1 MDGGTGM
8 KPKKQWDHK
17 WYTEEFLQRLKAT
30 AAVEMD
36 GDLPYIT
43 KYAPDAGSPNGIAP
57 RLLGGPMGKMARST
71 RLVPNFILDRVKIPI
86 TPKILAGFR
95 AGCDRVSYAK
105 CVQARIEVRDSTV
118 PATDGYPIPIRMYNS
133 AQCAPG
139 CPCLYFIHGGAFVGG
154 TLRPYDEGWKL
165 FVEKFRMP
173 VVAVDYRLLPEH
185 PYPTLYD
192 DCCRV
197 LEWLGDD
204 GARELHIDPRAV
216 FVVGDSAGGNL
227 AQGCATRYKGT
238 HRVRGQLLLYPTLNL
253 FGTTDRYYHPKETDY
268 HPAPGQKKLAMGLVR
283 QMELLSR
290 SGKSFLGI
298 PQPDDLCNPY
308 TSDPAGNPP
317 TFLSVGALDY
327 LRNDTVAWAH
337 KLHDAGV
344 TTRLVMYNGMGHGFL
359 NAMGVFP
366 QAEDLLDEMGAFI
379 QNVCKSHQ

>member
-1 MDGGTGM
+1 M
-8 KPKKQWDHK
+8 
-17 WYTEEFLQRLKAT
+17 QRLKAT

-43 KYAPDAGSPNGIAP
+43 KYAPDAGSPNGIDP

-173 VVAVDYRLLPEH
+173 VVAVNYRLLPEH

-216 FVVGDSAGGNL
+216 L
-227 AQGCATRYKGT
+227 
-238 HRVRGQLLLYPTLNL
+238 
-253 FGTTDRYYHPKETDY
+253 
-268 HPAPGQKKLAMGLVR
+268 
-283 QMELLSR
+283 
-290 SGKSFLGI
+290 
-298 PQPDDLCNPY
+298 
-308 TSDPAGNPP
+308 
-317 TFLSVGALDY
+317 
-327 LRNDTVAWAH
+327 W
-337 KLHDAGV
+337 
-344 TTRLVMYNGMGHGFL
+344 
-359 NAMGVFP
+359 
-366 QAEDLLDEMGAFI
+366 
-379 QNVCKSHQ
+379 

>member
-1 MDGGTGM
+1 M

-17 WYTEEFLQRLKAT
+17 WYTEEFLQQLKAT

-43 KYAPDAGSPNGIAP
+43 KYAPDAGSPNGIDP

-71 RLVPNFILDRVKIPI
+71 GLVPNFILDRVKIPV

-105 CVQARIEVRDSTV
+105 CVQAKIEVRDSTV
-118 PATDGYPIPIRMYNS
+118 PAADGYPIPIRMYNS

-139 CPCLYFIHGGAFVGG
+139 SPCLYFIHGGAFVGG

-197 LEWLGDD
+197 LEWLAATVPGSCT
-204 GARELHIDPRAV
+204 LT
-216 FVVGDSAGGNL
+216 
-227 AQGCATRYKGT
+227 QG
-238 HRVRGQLLLYPTLNL
+238 P
-253 FGTTDRYYHPKETDY
+253 
-268 HPAPGQKKLAMGLVR
+268 
-283 QMELLSR
+283 
-290 SGKSFLGI
+290 FL
-298 PQPDDLCNPY
+298 
-308 TSDPAGNPP
+308 
-317 TFLSVGALDY
+317 
-327 LRNDTVAWAH
+327 W
-337 KLHDAGV
+337 
-344 TTRLVMYNGMGHGFL
+344 
-359 NAMGVFP
+359 
-366 QAEDLLDEMGAFI
+366 
-379 QNVCKSHQ
+379 